1 MTSNKKSVYNIF
13 FGFLGQAITISVG
26 IILPR
31 LFITSY
37 GSEVNGFLSSLNQVL
52 SYLAL
57 LEAGV
62 GAATV
67 QALYGPI
74 GKGSREDICRIL
86 SATKKFYNRTGAFY
100 FLGIVVL
107 AIVFPIAVKSKI
119 EPIIQVIIILLV
131 GGSGV
136 ISYLFQ
142 AKYKL
147 LLTAEGKQYVSTNV
161 GTIAHLAVSLVKVA
175 MIAVGASI
183 VWMQLAQFVL
193 AIIQSAYYSWYIRRH
208 YPWLN
213 LNVEADFEAISQR
226 NSAFLHEIAQLV
238 FNHTDVLLLTVMLQD
253 LKIVSVYTL
262 YSTFVDMVSNFIQ
275 TVNTG
280 FTFRLGQMYNT
291 DRQKHNYVYDCYE
304 SYYMTMSF
312 ALYTVTY
319 IFLLPFMKLYTAGI
333 TDTNYLLPLMPFLFV
348 SYKAI
353 VSGRANCG
361 AMISYA
367 GHFKQTQHHAIT
379 EAVINLVTSVIG
391 ILVFEKTMGEG
402 IYGVLLGTLAA
413 VLYRGNIMVVY
424 ANKNLLKRK
433 VFCTYKKWIANIAL
447 MVCLCAGFKF
457 FQADLS
463 TYFKLIVWAAGC
475 TVVSLILFFAV
486 NSIVDISAFRQLTR
500 YTKMIMGK
508 SKKNHMKL
516 DQ

>member
-13 FGFLGQAITISVG
+13 FGFLGQAITMAVG
-26 IILPR
+26 ILLPR

-74 GKGSREDICRIL
+74 GKDSREDICRIL
-86 SATKKFYNRTGAFY
+86 SATKKFYNRTGIFY

-107 AIVFPIAVKSKI
+107 AVVFPLAVKSEI
-119 EPIIQVIIILLV
+119 DPIIQIVIILLV

-161 GTIAHLAVSLVKVA
+161 TTVAHLAVSLVKVA
-175 MIAVGASI
+175 MIAAGASI

-193 AIIQSAYYSWYIRRH
+193 AVVQSAYYSWYIRCH
-208 YPWLN
+208 YSWLD
-213 LNVEADFEAISQR
+213 LKVEPDFEAISQR

-238 FNHTDVLLLTVMLQD
+238 FNHTDVLLLTVILQD
-253 LKIVSVYTL
+253 LKVVSVYTL
-262 YSTFVDMVSNFIQ
+262 YNTFVDMISTFIS

-280 FTFRLGQMYNT
+280 FVFRLGQMYNT
-291 DRQKHNYVYDCYE
+291 DRQKHNYAYDCYE

-312 ALYTVTY
+312 ALYSVTY
-319 IFLLPFMKLYTAGI
+319 MFLLPFMKLYTAGI

-348 SYKAI
+348 SYKAVI
-353 VSGRANCG
+353 SGRANCG

-367 GHFKQTQHHAIT
+367 GHFKQTQHHAVI
-379 EAVINLVTSVIG
+379 EAAINLVTSVIG
-391 ILVFEKTMGEG
+391 IFAFEKIMGEG

-424 ANKNLLKRK
+424 ANRNLLKRK

-447 MVCLCAGFKF
+447 MVCLCAGFRF
-457 FQADLS
+457 IQADLS

-486 NSIVDISAFRQLTR
+486 NSVIDRSACKQICGYAKDILRKR
-500 YTKMIMGK
+500 
-508 SKKNHMKL
+508 KNT
-516 DQ
+516 